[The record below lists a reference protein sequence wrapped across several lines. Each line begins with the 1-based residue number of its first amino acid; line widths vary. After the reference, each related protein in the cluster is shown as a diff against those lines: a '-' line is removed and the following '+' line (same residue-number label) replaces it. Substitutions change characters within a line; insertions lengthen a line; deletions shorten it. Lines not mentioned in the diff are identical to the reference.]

1 MDTVYPAANA
11 DILATFKKFLKEKS
25 GLDVFYTRND
35 GIGTHYIPD
44 EPSRKFLKQGEF
56 SYMDA
61 PIPVKEHIPA
71 IRIAPENITVLTDD
85 FKKMVCEEVGKSV
98 SVRRDMYDKAR
109 ITYDALKI
117 EFEAARRKWLE
128 DNVNTPEDQ
137 RPKFELQ
144 EPRMDRE
151 LMAFG
156 GGGIVNLFKHCDKK
170 HNNDLNNKQLA
181 ASVNSAGYV
190 FAKMV
195 LTSFEVPGV
204 SECEN
209 KEEYFRKFL
218 MSFLKKPG
226 QVKLASLKAIQ
237 GGSWMKSFPRSAEK
251 FFEYVFGQMRPY
263 IITECKKLI
272 KNKN

>member
-1 MDTVYPAANA
+1 LRPQD
-11 DILATFKKFLKEKS
+11 
-25 GLDVFYTRND
+25 
-35 GIGTHYIPD
+35 
-44 EPSRKFLKQGEF
+44 
-56 SYMDA
+56 
-61 PIPVKEHIPA
+61 
-71 IRIAPENITVLTDD
+71 
-85 FKKMVCEEVGKSV
+85 
-98 SVRRDMYDKAR
+98 
-109 ITYDALKI
+109 
-117 EFEAARRKWLE
+117 
-128 DNVNTPEDQ
+128 TPEDQ